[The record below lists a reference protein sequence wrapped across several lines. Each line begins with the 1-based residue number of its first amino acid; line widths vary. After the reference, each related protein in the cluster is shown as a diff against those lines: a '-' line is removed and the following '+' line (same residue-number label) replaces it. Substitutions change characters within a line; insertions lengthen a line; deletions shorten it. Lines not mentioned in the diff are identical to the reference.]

1 MKLKLTCSFL
11 VSLLSKTLTG
21 TCLVFTSCTYKYN
34 RYMPS
39 SNFAKRF
46 KNYESCPSQVSWK
59 VKLKCHC
66 FPVCHAYSVC
76 FVCKTHLSCLL
87 YVYCPFVS
95 LSERI
100 CAQCRVDQSVRKVCI
115 ELLHSAAK
123 KIGNKEGPKIIGHLQ
138 WLILDIRKP
147 F

>member
-1 MKLKLTCSFL
+1 MKLKLTLSLL
-11 VSLLSKTLTG
+11 VSFLSKTLTG

-34 RYMPS
+34 RYMRS
-39 SNFAKRF
+39 SNFAKRR

-66 FPVCHAYSVC
+66 PAYSVC
-76 FVCKTHLSCLL
+76 SVCKTHLSCLL

-100 CAQCRVDQSVRKVCI
+100 CAQCRVDQSVRKVCL
-115 ELLHSAAK
+115 ELLYSAAK
-123 KIGNKEGPKIIGHLQ
+123 KIGNKEGPTIIGHLQ

>member
-1 MKLKLTCSFL
+1 MKLKLTLSFL
-11 VSLLSKTLTG
+11 VSFLSKTLTG
-21 TCLVFTSCTYKYN
+21 TCLVFTSSTYN

-39 SNFAKRF
+39 SICR
-46 KNYESCPSQVSWK
+46 KNCESCPSQVSWK

-66 FPVCHAYSVC
+66 FPVCPAFSVC
-76 FVCKTHLSCLL
+76 SVCKTYLSCLL

-100 CAQCRVDQSVRKVCI
+100 CAQCPVDQSVRKVCI

-123 KIGNKEGPKIIGHLQ
+123 KIGKKEGPKIIGHLR